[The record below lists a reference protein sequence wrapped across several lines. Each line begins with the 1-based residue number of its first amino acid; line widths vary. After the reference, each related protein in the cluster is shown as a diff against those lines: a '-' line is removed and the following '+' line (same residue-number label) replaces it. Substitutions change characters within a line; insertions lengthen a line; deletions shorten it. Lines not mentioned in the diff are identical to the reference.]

1 MIARLSI
8 AIPHSKPFDYMVPLS
23 LQPQIKLGMRVL
35 VPFGP
40 RFLVG
45 VVVELGVESEFK
57 KLKELKE
64 IIDSEPLFDE
74 KQLEFFSWVSRYYL
88 CNLGLVLEAA
98 TPKGIKPKI
107 QFHVTATEKLKD
119 ASWFERVKNKSLSP
133 IELKTAQK
141 LKKAGEVVIITT
153 CKKPELLNSN
163 FYSLV
168 EGAGA
173 GKKGSQKALVF
184 GQLNGVSDLEESSLI
199 NIVSKA
205 TLSRLVREA
214 YLVKEKKPLPP
225 PLKEIREEPFLALN
239 EEQVAAFAPVK
250 KSLEAGEFTSFL
262 LYGVTGSGK
271 TEIYLH
277 ATKTALSQG
286 KSVLI
291 LLPEISLTPQTA
303 ARFTERF
310 GGRIA
315 MLHSGLNDGD
325 RASEWERILKG
336 HADLVIGARSA
347 LFAPLKNVGLIIVD
361 EEHDQSFKQQEAPH
375 YNARDLSVKYAHD
388 HKATVILGT
397 ATPSVESFYNVKQ
410 KKYQLLTLTKRASMQ
425 DLPPVAV
432 INLKESPR
440 QLGVFYLS
448 TELYGELKS
457 NFEAGKQAIL
467 FLNRRGYSNMLTC
480 KNCNV
485 PVLCNHCSI
494 TMTWHATKGAL
505 VCHSCG
511 AKGYYPSACRE
522 CGHEKFQT
530 DGIGTQR
537 VERDLQK
544 LFPKGKF
551 LRMDRDTLSKKG
563 ELESKMAL
571 IHDNKVDFVI
581 GTQLIAKGHDFL
593 NVGLVGILMADMS
606 INIPDFRSSERSYQL
621 FSQVAGR
628 AGRGGTGKAFIQSY
642 NPNHR
647 TIQAALTHDYEAYY
661 DGEIV
666 EREMLQKPPFERL
679 ILIKIS
685 HEKEQAAGIAAK
697 ELKDLLSPLAK
708 TELVLGPIESA
719 IFKQADRYYY
729 QIIIQGKNLSHI
741 KARLSNLLWGGA
753 FTTTARITID
763 VDPAM
768 I

>member
-1 MIARLSI
+1 M
-8 AIPHSKPFDYMVPLS
+8 
-23 LQPQIKLGMRVL
+23 
-35 VPFGP
+35 PFGP

-57 KLKELKE
+57 KLKELIE
-64 IIDSEPLFDE
+64 LVDSEPLFDE

-107 QFHVTATEKLKD
+107 QFFANATEKLKD
-119 ASWFERVKNKSLSP
+119 TSWFERVQGKPLGP
-133 IELKTAQK
+133 TQLKTAQK
-141 LKKAGEVVIITT
+141 LKKAGEVTVVATA
-153 CKKPELLNSN
+153 KKAELLTSN
-163 FYSLV
+163 FYSLQT
-168 EGAGA
+168 GAVA
-173 GKKGSQKALVF
+173 PKKASQKMLVF
-184 GQLNGVSDLEESSLI
+184 EAFGKETDLEESCLI
-199 NIVSKA
+199 KLVPKA
-205 TLSRLVREA
+205 TLTRLVRED
-214 YLVKEKKPLPP
+214 YLVKEKKPLAPGP
-225 PLKEIREEPFLALN
+225 KEIKSESFLTLN
-239 EEQVAAFAPVK
+239 EEQVAAFEPVQ
-250 KSLEAGEFTSFL
+250 KSLEGNLFNSFL

-277 ATKTALSQG
+277 ATKTALTQG

-303 ARFTERF
+303 ARFEERF
-310 GGRIA
+310 GNRIA
-315 MLHSGLNDGD
+315 MLHSGLNDTE

-347 LFAPLKNVGLIIVD
+347 LFAPLKNIGLIIVD

-375 YNARDLSVKYAHD
+375 YNARDLSVKYASD

-397 ATPSVESFYNVKQ
+397 ASPSIESFYNVKE
-410 KKYQLLTLTKRASMQ
+410 KKYQLLTLTKRASEQ
-425 DLPPVAV
+425 ELPPVAV

-448 TELYGELKS
+448 TELYAELKS
-457 NFEAGKQAIL
+457 NFESGKQAIL

-494 TMTWHATKGAL
+494 TMTWHANKGAL

-511 AKGYYPSACRE
+511 AKGYYPKACRE

-544 LFPKGKF
+544 LFPKAAF

-563 ELESKMAL
+563 DLETKMAL
-571 IHDNKVDFVI
+571 IHDNKVDYVI
-581 GTQLIAKGHDFL
+581 GNQLIAKGHDFL

-606 INIPDFRSSERSYQL
+606 INIPDFRSSERSFQL

-628 AGRGGTGKAFIQSY
+628 AGRGGEGKAFIQSY

-647 TIQAALTHDYEAYY
+647 TIQAALTHDYETYY
-661 DGEIV
+661 NGEII
-666 EREMLQKPPFERL
+666 ERELLQKPPFARL

-697 ELKDLLSPLAK
+697 ELKELMAPLA
-708 TELVLGPIESA
+708 TPSELVLGPIESA

-729 QIIIQGKNLSHI
+729 QIIIQGRNLSHI
-741 KARLSNLLWGGA
+741 KAKLSNLLWGGA
-753 FTTTARITID
+753 YSTTARITID